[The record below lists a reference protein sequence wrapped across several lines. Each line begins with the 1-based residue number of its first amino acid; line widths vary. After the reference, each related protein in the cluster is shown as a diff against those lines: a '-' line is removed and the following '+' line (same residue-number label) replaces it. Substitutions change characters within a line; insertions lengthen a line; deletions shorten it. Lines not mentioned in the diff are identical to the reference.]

1 MLIQD
6 PPPVPQPTAPVI
18 CSHTKKVCDQATLTQ
33 AQISAIQ
40 QVIAQLRAAVN
51 RSVILGAMIGAGIG
65 SAAKD
70 LLQWW
75 LG

>member
-6 PPPVPQPTAPVI
+6 PPPVPQPTAPVV
-18 CSHTKKVCDQATLTQ
+18 CAHTKKVCDQATLAQ
-33 AQISAIQ
+33 AQIGAIN
-40 QVIAQLRAAVN
+40 QVLAQLRAAVN

-70 LLQWW
+70 LLQGW